1 MLVAVVASGDLA
13 ADDVR
18 WLDRAELVIAAD
30 GGAATLDRL
39 GRRPGPAGRRPRLGR
54 AVRSSRSWT
63 RPTCRSSGIRRTRT
77 PPTPS
82 WRCAPRWTLGATEI
96 VLLGALGGDRLD
108 HELANLLLLADPET
122 ARLPVRIVRGPTTA
136 RVLRSGRLPLEGR
149 VGSLVSL
156 LPIGADAVG
165 VTTEGLRWAL
175 EGATLRIGRS
185 RGISNE
191 VVATPA
197 SVAVHDGTL
206 LVVETASQG
215 APSP

>member
-1 MLVAVVASGDLA
+1 MLVAVVASGDLVS
-13 ADDVR
+13 DDVR

-30 GGAATLDRL
+30 GGATALEQL
-39 GRRPGPAGRRPRLGR
+39 GRRPHRLVGDLDSIEPPLVAKLEEAGVPIERHPADKDATDTELALR
-54 AVRSSRSWT
+54 A
-63 RPTCRSSGIRRTRT
+63 GME
-77 PPTPS
+77 
-82 WRCAPRWTLGATEI
+82 LGATEI
-96 VLLGALGGDRLD
+96 VLLGALGGDRFD
-108 HELANLLLLADPET
+108 HELANILLLADQEA

-136 RVLRSGRLPLEGR
+136 RVLRAGSLPLEGR

-156 LPIGADAVG
+156 LPIGADATG
-165 VTTEGLRWAL
+165 VTTAGLRWPL
-175 EGATLRIGRS
+175 EGATLSVGGS

-197 SVAVHDGTL
+197 SVTVRDGTL

>member
-30 GGAATLDRL
+30 GGAATLERL
-39 GRRPGPAGRRPRLGR
+39 GRRPDQLVGDLDSVEHSLVAKLDEADVPIERHPADKDATDTELALR
-54 AVRSSRSWT
+54 AAV
-63 RPTCRSSGIRRTRT
+63 G
-77 PPTPS
+77 
-82 WRCAPRWTLGATEI
+82 LGATEI

-136 RVLRSGRLPLEGR
+136 RVLRSGSLPLEGR